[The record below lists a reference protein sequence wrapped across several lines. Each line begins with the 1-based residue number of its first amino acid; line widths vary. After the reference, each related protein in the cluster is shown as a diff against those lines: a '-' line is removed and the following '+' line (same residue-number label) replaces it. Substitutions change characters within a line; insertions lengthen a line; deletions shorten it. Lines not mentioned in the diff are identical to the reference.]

1 MNEAERQLMK
11 RISNFPTRK
20 GQGIDGGKDSREG
33 RRMEARVARLEATAE
48 HIQRDVS
55 GLKLEIRDLRTSML
69 ADFRMTWGAL
79 IAASLGLAGMM
90 AKGFHWL

>member
-1 MNEAERQLMK
+1 
-11 RISNFPTRK
+11 
-20 GQGIDGGKDSREG
+20 
-33 RRMEARVARLEATAE
+33 MEARVARLEATAE